1 MGVAFQE
8 ILRMLRPYATTGTRR
23 FFFIYPDIRDE
34 ALRADLV
41 LFLQI

>member
-34 ALRADLV
+34 ALRASPAILP
-41 LFLQI
+41 QI